1 MFSVFLQKNS
11 LLIQKNVNKV
21 CHIIKYITFV
31 FPSKS
36 IGLIFKN
43 IKMIID
49 SVLNRN
55 SKALKVIDINHSSK
69 EDVLST
75 NEQPVEK
82 VKRSLAKTI
91 SWRIIGTL
99 DTLLLSWIIIGE
111 ASTAALIAS
120 VEFVSK
126 MILYFFHER
135 AWTKIKWGK

>member
-1 MFSVFLQKNS
+1 
-11 LLIQKNVNKV
+11 
-21 CHIIKYITFV
+21 
-31 FPSKS
+31 
-36 IGLIFKN
+36 
-43 IKMIID
+43 MIID

-55 SKALKVIDINHSSK
+55 IKDVKVIDINNSSQ
-69 EDVLST
+69 EGVSNT

-99 DTLLLSWIIIGE
+99 DTLILSWIIIGE